1 MSICSHLMTYM
12 MLCPLQEVFSCT
24 KKGSATLH
32 VDPANTAALALYNSI
47 GFEVDG
53 ILEDYYSAGKPA
65 HKLAKQLEQ

>member
-1 MSICSHLMTYM
+1 
-12 MLCPLQEVFSCT
+12 MLLLLQEVVSST

-32 VDPANTAALALYNSI
+32 VDPANTAALALYTSI